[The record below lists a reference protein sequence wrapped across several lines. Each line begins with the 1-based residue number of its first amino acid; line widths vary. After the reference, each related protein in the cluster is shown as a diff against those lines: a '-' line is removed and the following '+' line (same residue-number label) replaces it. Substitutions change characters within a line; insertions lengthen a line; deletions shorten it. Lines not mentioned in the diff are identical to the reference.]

1 MTKNPLV
8 SLIIVNYNGH
18 SITKAM
24 TESILK
30 NTNYSPFEIILVDN
44 ASTDQ
49 SQLMLKEYL
58 KGIDNA
64 LLVSRK
70 VNDFLTG
77 GYNAGF
83 NCSNGQV
90 LVFMNNDLAV
100 GKKWLTPLVKALQQ
114 PDTGIAGSAMLSFD
128 KKNIIDNLGCRR
140 NWLGFGFRLDTGKKF
155 NKSDSL
161 KKVDFVP
168 GSLIAIKRTLFQ
180 RLGKFDEDYLGNYED
195 VDLAWR
201 AKKAGFQSVIA
212 LNSVVK
218 HRGSWTV
225 NKEQQKTYSSYL
237 CRKNRLMTMIKNA
250 SLLHLLS
257 ALPIYFFTQFIL
269 FFKELIINKK
279 TKTAL
284 TTIIAIIWNIRNLK
298 RNWAKRSNVS

>member
-30 NTNYSPFEIILVDN
+30 NTNYSPYEIILVDN

-58 KGIDNA
+58 KDIDNA
-64 LLVSRK
+64 LLVSRE

-90 LVFMNNDLAV
+90 LVFMNNDLV
-100 GKKWLTPLVKALQQ
+100 VCKKWLTPLVKALQQ

-180 RLGKFDEDYLGNYED
+180 RLGKFDVDYLGNYED

-201 AKKAGFQSVIA
+201 AKKAGFKSVVA

-225 NKEQQKTYSSYL
+225 NKEQQKSYSSYL
-237 CRKNRLMTMIKNA
+237 CRRNRLMTQIKNA
-250 SLLHLLS
+250 PMFSLFIK
-257 ALPIYFFTQFIL
+257 LPIYISSQVI
-269 FFKELIINKK
+269 LIIKEILINIRFDLAK
-279 TKTAL
+279 AS
-284 TTIIAIIWNIRNLK
+284 INAIKWNISNLSKNIKK
-298 RNWAKRSNVS
+298 RNQ